1 MDLSS
6 GPMAGFPELCPRGTT
21 RAVARAFALQLCST
35 SRGKV
40 PHHTQVSGGRYAE
53 REMQERDASSYCRER
68 KRYYKGRPFISEANK
83 ISLRVATLPNL

>member
-1 MDLSS
+1 MLR
-6 GPMAGFPELCPRGTT
+6 ERC
-21 RAVARAFALQLCST
+21 
-35 SRGKV
+35 K
-40 PHHTQVSGGRYAE
+40 